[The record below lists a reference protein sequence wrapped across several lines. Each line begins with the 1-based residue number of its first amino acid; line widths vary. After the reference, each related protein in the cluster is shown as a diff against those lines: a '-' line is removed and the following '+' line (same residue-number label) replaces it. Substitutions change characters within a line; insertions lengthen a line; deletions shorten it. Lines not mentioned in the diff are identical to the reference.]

1 LLLQALP
8 LKHYNIRCMKTLLS
22 FLLSVLS
29 VCLFSQTYSIKAHI
43 TRLPVN
49 KIILTRIHGDD
60 LYAVDSLVASGEY
73 FSFSLPQNSSVG
85 LYRIILGKT
94 KRAEFMGGAAQSID
108 LIFNLENITLNSDFN
123 FPTDSLQ
130 ILQSE
135 ENKIYY
141 SFLKKYEQL
150 DYRIQQVY
158 PIIMNYPKSTD
169 FFNSAVNEFDN
180 LQKEQGKLIEEYS
193 LEYPGTYASRIIK
206 VYRTPFLE
214 GTWTEMER
222 VLYMREHFFDG
233 LDFDDKLLL
242 NSNIYT
248 KKIIDY
254 LSLYRNPNLVQSEQ
268 EYLFIEAVDK
278 ILSSTNKDRDVYGFI
293 LNYLVKGFEKFKF
306 EKVLTHIADN
316 WLGENCET
324 DNRTLL
330 LKRVESY
337 RKMAP
342 GNIAPDIVLE
352 DINGNL
358 TALSESGH
366 DFTLV
371 LFWASW
377 CPHCKSMIPE
387 LKEWYEKE
395 RDIDME
401 IMAIS
406 IDTSKTEW
414 QKVITDNKLSWI
426 NCNDLSGW
434 DGKAAIDYNIY
445 ATPTMFILDRNR
457 KILAKPVTFYEF
469 LYDVEKIK

>member
-1 LLLQALP
+1 
-8 LKHYNIRCMKTLLS
+8 MKTLLL

-43 TRLPVN
+43 KHLPVN
-49 KIILTRIHGDD
+49 KIVLTRIYGDD
-60 LYAVDSLVASGEY
+60 LYAIDSLIASGEN
-73 FSFSLPQNSSVG
+73 FSFNLSQNSPVG
-85 LYRIILGKT
+85 FYRIILGKT
-94 KRAEFMGGAAQSID
+94 KRAEFMGGAPQSID
-108 LIFNLENITLNSDFN
+108 LILNQENIAVNSDFN
-123 FPTDSLQ
+123 YPTDSLE
-130 ILQSE
+130 IIQSE

-141 SFLKKYEQL
+141 SFLKKYNQL

-158 PIIMNYPKSTD
+158 PVIMNYPKSTN
-169 FFNSAVNEFDN
+169 FFNSAVDEFDN

-193 LEYPGTYASRIIK
+193 LEYPGTYASRIITI
-206 VYRTPFLE
+206 YRTPFLE
-214 GTWTEMER
+214 GKWTEMER

-242 NSNIYT
+242 NSNLYT

-254 LSLYRNPNLVQSEQ
+254 LSLYRNPNLMQSEQ
-268 EYLFIEAVDK
+268 EDLFIEAVDK
-278 ILSSTNKDRDVYGFI
+278 ILSSTNKDREVYGFI

-324 DNRTLL
+324 ENRTLL
-330 LKRVESY
+330 LKRVDSY
-337 RKMAP
+337 RKMAL

-352 DINGNL
+352 DIDDKL

-387 LKEWYEKE
+387 LKDWYEKE
-395 RDIDME
+395 RDLDME
-401 IMAIS
+401 IIAVS

-414 QKVITDNKLSWI
+414 QKVIGDNILPWI

-434 DGKAAIDYNIY
+434 NGKAAIDYNIY
-445 ATPTMFILDRNR
+445 ATPTMFILDKNR

-469 LYDVEKIK
+469 LHDVKKIKKSGT

>member
-1 LLLQALP
+1 MKILL
-8 LKHYNIRCMKTLLS
+8 I
-22 FLLSVLS
+22 FFLSVIS
-29 VCLFSQTYSIKAHI
+29 ACQYSQTYTIKAHI
-43 TRLPVN
+43 NQLPVS
-49 KIILTRIHGDD
+49 KIVLTRIYGDD
-60 LYAVDSLVASGEY
+60 LYTVDSLIANSENI
-73 FSFSLPQNSSVG
+73 SFNLPKDSPTG
-85 LYRIILGKT
+85 LYRLILGKT
-94 KRAEFMGGAAQSID
+94 KRAEFMGGAPQSID
-108 LIFNLENITLNSDFN
+108 LIFNHENITISTDFN
-123 FPTDSLQ
+123 FPADSLK
-130 ILQSE
+130 IIESM
-135 ENKIYY
+135 ENDIYY
-141 SFLKKYEQL
+141 SFIKKHDQL
-150 DYRIQQVY
+150 ENRLQMVY
-158 PIIMNYPKSTD
+158 PIIINYPEP
-169 FFNSAVNEFDN
+169 NEFYKSSIN
-180 LQKEQGKLIEEYS
+180 EFHKLQHEQRELIDEYS
-193 LEYPGTYASRIIK
+193 DKYAGTFASRIIRIYK
-206 VYRTPFLE
+206 TPFLD

-222 VLYMREHFFDG
+222 VIYMREHFFDG

-268 EYLFIEAVDK
+268 EDLFIEAVDK

-306 EKVLTHIADN
+306 EKVLTHIADK

-337 RKMAP
+337 RKMAT
-342 GNIAPDIVLE
+342 GNTAPDIVTE

-358 TALSESGH
+358 NALSESGH
-366 DFTLV
+366 DYTLV

-377 CPHCKSMIPE
+377 CPHCKSMLPE
-387 LKEWYEKE
+387 LKEWYEKD

-401 IMAIS
+401 ILAIS

-414 QKVITDNKLSWI
+414 KKVISENQFPWI
-426 NCNDLSGW
+426 NCNDISGW
-434 DGKAAIDYNIY
+434 DGKAAIDYNLY

-469 LYDVEKIK
+469 TKDVKKLK

>member
-1 LLLQALP
+1 LLSQGFTV
-8 LKHYNIRCMKTLLS
+8 KFCNIRSMKTLILFLLS
-22 FLLSVLS
+22 FLSACLS
-29 VCLFSQTYSIKAHI
+29 SQTYTIKAHI
-43 TRLPVN
+43 SHLPVN
-49 KIILTRIHGDD
+49 KVVLTRVYGDD
-60 LYAVDSLVASGEY
+60 LYTVDSLIATDEN
-73 FSFSLPQNSSVG
+73 FSFKLQQNSPVG
-85 LYRIILGKT
+85 MYRIILGKT
-94 KRAEFMGGAAQSID
+94 KRAEFMGGIPQNID
-108 LIFNLENITLNSDFN
+108 VIFNLENINLKSDFN
-123 FPTDSLQ
+123 FPADSLK

-141 SFLKKYEQL
+141 SFLKEYEQL
-150 DYRIQQVY
+150 DNRIQQVY
-158 PIIMNYPKSTD
+158 PIIINYPKSTE
-169 FFNSAVNEFDN
+169 FFKSAIDEFHN
-180 LQKEQGKLIEEYS
+180 LQNEQRKLIENYS

-206 VYRTPFLE
+206 IYRTPFLD
-214 GTWTEMER
+214 GTLTEMER
-222 VLYMREHFFDG
+222 VLYMREHFFEG
-233 LDFDDKLLL
+233 LDFNDKLLL

-268 EYLFIEAVDK
+268 EDLFIEAVDK
-278 ILSSTNKDRDVYGFI
+278 ILSSTNQDRDVYGFI

-337 RKMAP
+337 RKMAL
-342 GNIAPDIVLE
+342 GNIASDIVIE

-366 DFTLV
+366 NFTLV

-387 LKEWYEKE
+387 LKDWYEKD
-395 RDIDME
+395 RKIDME

-414 QKVITDNKLSWI
+414 LKAITDNNLPWI

-434 DGKAAIDYNIY
+434 DGKAAIDYNLY

-457 KILAKPVTFYEF
+457 KIQAKPVTFYEF
-469 LYDVEKIK
+469 LKDVEKLK

>member
-1 LLLQALP
+1 
-8 LKHYNIRCMKTLLS
+8 MKILLS
-22 FLLSVLS
+22 FLLSVVS
-29 VCLFSQTYSIKAHI
+29 VGLFSQTYSIKAHI
-43 TRLPVN
+43 SHLPVN
-49 KIILTRIHGDD
+49 KIVLTRIHGDD
-60 LYAVDSLVASGEY
+60 LYTVDSLIASGEK
-73 FSFSLPQNSSVG
+73 FIFNLPKDSPVG

-94 KRAEFMGGAAQSID
+94 KRAEFMGGAPQSLD
-108 LIFNLENITLNSDFN
+108 LIFNQENITLNSDFN
-123 FPTDSLQ
+123 FPADSLE
-130 ILQSE
+130 IIESG

-141 SFLKKYEQL
+141 SFLKQYDQL
-150 DYRIQQVY
+150 ESRIQQVY
-158 PIIMNYPKSTD
+158 PIIINYPKSTE
-169 FFNSAVNEFDN
+169 FFKSAVDEFHN
-180 LQKEQGKLIEEYS
+180 LQKEQQKLIDEYS

-206 VYRTPFLE
+206 IYRTPFLD

-268 EYLFIEAVDK
+268 EDLFIKAVDK
-278 ILSSTNKDRDVYGFI
+278 ILSSTNKDRDIYGFI

-324 DNRTLL
+324 DNRAIL
-330 LKRVESY
+330 LKRVDSY
-337 RKMAP
+337 RKMAL
-342 GNIAPDIVLE
+342 GNIAPDIILE
-352 DINGNL
+352 DASGNL
-358 TALSESGH
+358 VALSEAGH

-377 CPHCKSMIPE
+377 CPHCQSMIPQ
-387 LKEWYEKE
+387 LKSWYEKE
-395 RDIDME
+395 RKIDME
-401 IMAIS
+401 IMAVS

-414 QKVITDNKLSWI
+414 QKVIDDNQLSWI

-434 DGKAAIDYNIY
+434 DGKAAIDYNLY

-457 KILAKPVTFYEF
+457 KILAKPVTYYEF
-469 LYDVEKIK
+469 LQDVEKLK